1 MRGAAALLVL
11 ALTPAAFA
19 ADPVRGRAIVADR
32 TTGLCLLCHGGP
44 FPEERQPGNLAPS
57 LAGVGARL
65 DAAQL
70 RRQLLAPRA
79 LNPESIMP
87 TYGPR
92 EGDDRVAPAWRG
104 KALLDE
110 QQIDDVVAFLLTLK

>member
-1 MRGAAALLVL
+1 MRAGLAVL
-11 ALTPAAFA
+11 ALALAPAAFA
-19 ADPVRGRAIVADR
+19 ADPVRGRALVADR
-32 TTGLCLLCHGGP
+32 ATGLCLLCHGGP
-44 FPEERQPGNLAPS
+44 FPEAPQAGNLAPS

-65 DAAQL
+65 DASQL

-87 TYGPR
+87 SYGPR

-104 KALLDE
+104 KPLLDDA
-110 QQIDDVVAFLLTLK
+110 QIDDVVAFLLTLK